1 MVLPVSDV
9 DRAKRFYQ
17 SLGWRLDGDLII
29 SDEFRVVQFTPPG
42 SLTSIRCGT
51 GIKDASLGSAL
62 SLDLVVQNVA
72 AARAIFWPAVWTSA
86 RYSTGEVASPITT
99 ARLIAC
105 QAPIRSDGLISR
117 LLPSTTPMATAGC
130 CRRSHSV
137 CLDANR
143 V

>member
-1 MVLPVSDV
+1 VVLPVSDV

-62 SLDLVVQNVA
+62 SLDLVVQKVA
-72 AARAIFWPAVWTSA
+72 AARAIFWPCGRQRGIPRQRW
-86 RYSTGEVASPITT
+86 
-99 ARLIAC
+99 
-105 QAPIRSDGLISR
+105 
-117 LLPSTTPMATAGC
+117 LLPSQRP
-130 CRRSHSV
+130 
-137 CLDANR
+137 D
-143 V
+143 